1 MKPNEYKIVAKKI
14 CQLTEQEFEQLHRLT
29 FRHSGGS
36 ALANLLLD
44 AKIKLGQGKGPMW
57 PVCVALSNNKIVG
70 WSASGRVFKGRNK
83 KLFSNIGVYINSK
96 HRRKGLAKR
105 LIKRLIRE
113 CGVITYAFPHDAKSK
128 AFFKSLGF
136 YQKDL
141 KKPSLS
147 STWKH
152 DVA

>member
-1 MKPNEYKIVAKKI
+1 MKRNKYKIIAKKI

-29 FRHSGGS
+29 FRPSGGS

-44 AKIKLGQGKGPMW
+44 AKIKLGQGKSPTW
-57 PVCVALSNNKIVG
+57 PVCVALLDNKIVG
-70 WSASGRVFKGRNK
+70 WSASSRVMTCK
-83 KLFSNIGVYINSK
+83 KKSFSNIGVYVNSK
-96 HRRKGLAKR
+96 YRRKGLAKR
-105 LIKRLIRE
+105 LIKRLIHE
-113 CGVITYAFPHDAKSK
+113 CGITYAYPHDAKSK

-147 STWKH
+147 SIWKH
-152 DVA
+152 DVI